1 MAKPRREHLLDVAEQ
16 LFYRNGFHATGIDAI
31 QAASGVAKTTMYK
44 HFRSK
49 EALILAML
57 ARASERVRG
66 ELERLTAPAK
76 GQGVARLQRV
86 FEDLDQRCND
96 DDFNGCL
103 FNNAAAE
110 FLHLDQGIRD
120 LAVEHMAWMRD
131 FFHRLLSE
139 EGLPNDRTGLLLA
152 LYEGILVIA
161 RVEQRREIVS
171 DIQQQ
176 LPSLLSL
183 TT

>member
-1 MAKPRREHLLDVAEQ
+1 MAQPRREHLLNVAER
-16 LFYRNGFHATGIDAI
+16 LFYRDGFHATGIDAI

-49 EALILAML
+49 EALILAVL
-57 ARASERVRG
+57 ERASERVRG
-66 ELERLTAPAK
+66 ELEGLTAAAA

-86 FEDLDQRCND
+86 FDDLDRRCSA

-110 FLHLDQGIRD
+110 FLHLDRNIRD

-131 FFHRLLSE
+131 FFFRLLGE
-139 EGLPNDRTGLLLA
+139 EGLATDRTDLLLA
-152 LYEGILVIA
+152 LYEGALVIA
-161 RVEQRREIVS
+161 RVEQQGGLVGN
-171 DIQQQ
+171 IQRQ
-176 LPSLLSL
+176 LPELLGAK
-183 TT
+183 